1 MGRPCA
7 QQPEILNRFLLKI
20 KRQDGHW
27 IWCGGIGSQGYG
39 ISLLYGKKNTAHRV
53 SYLFL
58 KGSIPEGLCI
68 DHICRIRSCVNPAHL
83 RLVTPMENALINS
96 MCPTALN
103 KAKTHCKYGHEFT
116 EENTYNSIRAKH
128 HPNGRRT
135 CVICSSRNSKK
146 YYQVRKGKLL
156 YGRDT

>member
-116 EENTYNSIRAKH
+116 EENTYNYIYTFLSVKDLVLSEKR
-128 HPNGRRT
+128 
-135 CVICSSRNSKK
+135 
-146 YYQVRKGKLL
+146 
-156 YGRDT
+156 